1 MEDKVIKVGDL
12 VVTKGATT
20 LDKET
25 VGLLIR
31 FDHGGRTC
39 PGDPVVLLGGYT
51 YRLARSSL
59 EVLS

>member
-1 MEDKVIKVGDL
+1 MLKVGDL
-12 VVTKGATT
+12 VMTKGATT

-31 FDHGGRTC
+31 FDQSVA
-39 PGDPVVLLGGYT
+39 VVLLGGYT

-59 EVLS
+59 EVLA

>member
-1 MEDKVIKVGDL
+1 MIKVGDL

-31 FDHGGRTC
+31 FDHGGRSC
-39 PGDPVVLLGGYT
+39 PGDPVVLLEIG
-51 YRLARSSL
+51 
-59 EVLS
+59 